1 MATPAQQYEI
11 LGATSKVV
19 SETQTLKI
27 GEGKLQKIITTATNA
42 GTLKVIDGTESSA
55 VATGVLT
62 SAGACAPADYATQTI
77 TSSGA
82 CAPADYATQTLTSSG
97 ACAPAAHAKQTLT
110 SNGTNVSDGDT
121 VTINTTVYRFKKT
134 PVQAYDVRIGSTAAE
149 SLANLKA
156 AINLSGT
163 MGVEYCVGTA
173 AHTTVIATTL
183 TATTLAV
190 VARTIGTTANSYET
204 TETSSTLSWGAAT
217 MAGGVATTAATVTI
231 NTTVYTAVKEL
242 SESFGLTAV
251 ANQVLWKTS
260 EAVFLDNLKK
270 AINGTGTAGSEYS
283 TGTVAHTTVIATTN
297 TDTTQVIRAR
307 TIGTAANSYA
317 TTTTLANYAWGDT
330 TMQDGVATTA
340 ATITIGATVYTAVL
354 TLPES
359 IGLTPVPNYILWK
372 TSEAVF
378 LDNLK
383 KAINGTGTAG
393 TDYSAGTAAHA
404 DVVATD
410 NGDTTQVIRAKT
422 IGTAANAIAT
432 TTTLANYAWGDTTM
446 QDGVATTA
454 ATITIGDT
462 VYTAVLT
469 LAETLGLTP
478 IPYQVLWVTDEAT
491 FLDNLKSA
499 INGAGTEGTTYGTG
513 TLPHPKVIA
522 TTNAADSKTIQSRL
536 TGIAQNSIATT
547 TTLANYSWGE
557 TTLENGTGATGKI
570 LLDTYTPTAGDEID
584 FGDLQFDAGLCVVVG
599 GTSIAATFV
608 YK

>member
-1 MATPAQQYEI
+1 
-11 LGATSKVV
+11 
-19 SETQTLKI
+19 
-27 GEGKLQKIITTATNA
+27 
-42 GTLKVIDGTESSA
+42 
-55 VATGVLT
+55 
-62 SAGACAPADYATQTI
+62 
-77 TSSGA
+77 
-82 CAPADYATQTLTSSG
+82 
-97 ACAPAAHAKQTLT
+97 
-110 SNGTNVSDGDT
+110 
-121 VTINTTVYRFKKT
+121 
-134 PVQAYDVRIGSTAAE
+134 
-149 SLANLKA
+149 
-156 AINLSGT
+156 
-163 MGVEYCVGTA
+163 
-173 AHTTVIATTL
+173 
-183 TATTLAV
+183 
-190 VARTIGTTANSYET
+190 
-204 TETSSTLSWGAAT
+204 

-491 FLDNLKSA
+491 FLDNLKSS

-522 TTNAADSKTIQSRL
+522 TTNAADSQTIQSRL